1 MFCPQCEG
9 EYREGIEMCPTCEVA
24 LVADLSVLP
33 SAAPAPRGDTMFP
46 AAAER
51 GELAM
56 VELIGFVDEA
66 DARAAR
72 ATLKAAD
79 VPSELVIRDAFGP
92 GSSKGDE
99 YWIRVAEDSKP
110 AALAALGS
118 TGPTKAEYQSASLY
132 LSEDRCPSCGDLLPP
147 DADCP
152 HCAPG

>member
-1 MFCPQCEG
+1 NRGRQLEGHRRDARPGDRIPRGLPRACGSGEDVGAGPRERDMFCPQCEG

-56 VELIGFVDEA
+56 VDLIGFVDEA

-99 YWIRVAEDSKP
+99 YWIR
-110 AALAALGS
+110 
-118 TGPTKAEYQSASLY
+118 
-132 LSEDRCPSCGDLLPP
+132 
-147 DADCP
+147 
-152 HCAPG
+152 